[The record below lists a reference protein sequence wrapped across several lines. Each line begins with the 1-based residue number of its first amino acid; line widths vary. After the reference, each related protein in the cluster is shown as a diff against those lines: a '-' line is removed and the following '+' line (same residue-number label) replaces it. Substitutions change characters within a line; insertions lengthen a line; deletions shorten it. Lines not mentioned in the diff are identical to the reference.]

1 MDDGDLETIQSHTSA
16 ADEWIDAEDADATQV
31 IARAVVVAVVRR
43 RSAVGIEYRSVRC
56 GLLVPYLLTPGGA
69 QADFD
74 ARLADLTY
82 AVGDLLDKYAD
93 VMSSDGE
100 SAGGG
105 RARSHADAAEH
116 DEL

>member
-1 MDDGDLETIQSHTSA
+1 MSTDQSA
-16 ADEWIDAEDADATQV
+16 ADFWS
-31 IARAVVVAVVRR
+31 R
-43 RSAVGIEYRSVRC
+43 
-56 GLLVPYLLTPGGA
+56 LLTPGGA

-100 SAGGG
+100 SGGG